1 MKRIILK
8 ATNQKDGKKKGGGVF
23 YTILFVAIITVGT
36 TSYIMSTRNRAVKEL
51 EKTKP
56 MQSTSVISADTSLK
70 PIEVPEEYKT
80 DMKEP
85 VSEALWQS
93 DDVIEVEDDEA
104 VEVTNK
110 ALPKVTSMLSP
121 VDGEIMKPHSE
132 TELSYSKTMEDWR
145 LHRGVD
151 ISASIGTTVKAAAD
165 GEVSECYTDTAY
177 GVTVV
182 IDHGNG
188 LFSKYCNLAS
198 DKMVE
203 IGQTVEKGT
212 AIGVVGDTAEFE
224 VADKAHLH
232 FEVIKDGNG
241 ANPEEYFK

>member
-1 MKRIILK
+1 
-8 ATNQKDGKKKGGGVF
+8 
-23 YTILFVAIITVGT
+23 
-36 TSYIMSTRNRAVKEL
+36 
-51 EKTKP
+51 
-56 MQSTSVISADTSLK
+56 
-70 PIEVPEEYKT
+70 
-80 DMKEP
+80 MKEP

-93 DDVIEVEDDEA
+93 DDVIEVEEEA
-104 VEVTNK
+104 FEVSNK
-110 ALPKVTSMLSP
+110 VAPKINSMLPP
-121 VDGEIMKPHSE
+121 VDGEIIKPHSE

-145 LHRGVD
+145 LHRGID
-151 ISASIGTTVKAAAD
+151 ISASIGTTVKAAAS

-241 ANPEEYFK
+241 VDPEEYFK